1 MITVWYIQ
9 IWSLFIDFNYIYMWN
24 EVLVELTGSGSW
36 LISKRYSLHICYS
49 TILYSRQ
56 LCQEKNAR
64 RSHDL
69 FIAIFLCIHTVGI
82 NCRYFRG
89 VVRGNVT
96 ILSVTTKSAHLS
108 SLDAWINHEYTN
120 PSILHQVIYKPSCYW
135 PSITQK

>member
-1 MITVWYIQ
+1 
-9 IWSLFIDFNYIYMWN
+9 MWN

-69 FIAIFLCIHTVGI
+69 FKFSLLFSRVFTLWESIVDTSAELYVATLL
-82 NCRYFRG
+82 YF
-89 VVRGNVT
+89 
-96 ILSVTTKSAHLS
+96 
-108 SLDAWINHEYTN
+108 
-120 PSILHQVIYKPSCYW
+120 Q
-135 PSITQK
+135 